1 MNINVYTTNEIDIG
15 DCRFMR
21 PVKDENNLLR
31 SWVFYKT
38 HKGFI
43 IQTPKITAKNIKTE
57 DSCVDIYINRNKEK
71 HRNFYHI
78 FTHIEDS
85 AINQISNNSV
95 EWFTQHMSTDRVGS
109 IFKSSLH
116 APLEIDNPFILRIN
130 KNPKLVVPEN
140 SHLIC
145 LIKID
150 GVIFGRNSSRL
161 DAKLLQIKVVQNDDK
176 IHNSFEEPEDISVDN
191 FYNDIKSQAPT
202 SFKNEVK
209 NDILQEEMIEME
221 SIKSLDK
228 EVVKIPEQE
237 VSLIQDNET
246 ESIISQFHEAPS
258 APQALEE
265 QVPVVSEMS
274 NDNETVITEKTYA
287 TESTVQL
294 PKQDVKTLKM
304 ELMRAIMDN
313 DYDSIYS
320 LSEQLRQ
327 SNIG

>member
-1 MNINVYTTNEIDIG
+1 MNVNVYTTNEIDIG

-21 PVKDENNLLR
+21 PVKDENNLLK

-57 DSCVDIYINRNKEK
+57 DSCVDLYINRNKEK
-71 HRNFYHI
+71 HRDFYHI

-85 AINQISNNSV
+85 AINQISNNSA
-95 EWFTQHMSTDRVGS
+95 EWFSQHMPTDRVGS

-161 DAKLLQIKVVQNDDK
+161 DAKLLQVKIVKNDDK

-191 FYNDIKSQAPT
+191 FYNDIKSQVPT

-209 NDILQEEMIEME
+209 NDIIQEEMIE
-221 SIKSLDK
+221 SSFVP
-228 EVVKIPEQE
+228 EVALTQEATQE
-237 VSLIQDNET
+237 VALIQEDNET
-246 ESIISQFHEAPS
+246 ESSHETS
-258 APQALEE
+258 HEE
-265 QVPVVSEMS
+265 PKVSEEVS
-274 NDNETVITEKTYA
+274 GEVSEEVSKEPKEEDNETVIPA
-287 TESTVQL
+287 VSI
-294 PKQDVKTLKM
+294 KTLKM

-320 LSEQLRQ
+320 LSEQLKLSR
-327 SNIG
+327 SIN